1 MHVVKVDFAIGDRY
15 TVCRE
20 TVCLQSPIEAN
31 ATTHQLLAHG
41 LMVRGYIAGVKKSL
55 SLFLSHTH
63 THMHRHTCQT
73 QLESPEQIKLVS
85 ISIDLVK
92 LLVWI

>member
-55 SLFLSHTH
+55 SLTH

-73 QLESPEQIKLVS
+73 QLDSPEQFKLVS
-85 ISIDLVK
+85 TSIDLVK

>member
-55 SLFLSHTH
+55 SLSLSHTH
-63 THMHRHTCQT
+63 THTHTHAQT
-73 QLESPEQIKLVS
+73 HMPNTT
-85 ISIDLVK
+85 
-92 LLVWI
+92 